1 MEKDNDRHNG
11 PETEKPDEAE
21 NWYIEDEEADRD
33 YDFSELDY
41 EPRKKGG
48 ILLPILTLTLIV
60 GLMAAL
66 IVFLGLRNEPEIT
79 VPEQFVEDEP
89 PAEEAPGAAE
99 ESPDNEEEIEKDQ
112 DELEELLAAEEELP
126 ADHEQLEQALQEWLR
141 ERVNDPDVVMLP
153 VEVLEEPEDFMGQYS
168 DELNVVVFEVEQA
181 TEEDVTVLFG
191 LPFREWSIKAVFGW
205 IENEWVFLREESLY

>member
-11 PETEKPDEAE
+11 PEMDKPDEGA
-21 NWYIEDEEADRD
+21 NWYVEDEEADRD

-66 IVFLGLRNEPEIT
+66 IVFLGSRNDPEIT

-89 PAEEAPGAAE
+89 SAEEAPGAAE
-99 ESPDNEEEIEKDQ
+99 ESQEPEEEIDEEQ

-126 ADHEQLEQALQEWLR
+126 ADYEQLDQALQEWLT